1 MNAPL
6 PPSSRSHGG
15 FVTPLAWVSLLLGLV
30 SAMGNLLQIMMIAIM
45 PDATSMGLPDGMT
58 LPPSWQWL
66 IDHALSLSIAGAVLS
81 AAFAWLSWAL
91 LQRREWAR
99 VGFVAV
105 LLVTGLLNFGG
116 LALIG
121 PLFEGVQAMLPAD
134 VLHSPEWPQ
143 LQARLQATR
152 QLALLLT
159 GAGVLA
165 IGCIHAVLAWR
176 LCTPTVR
183 AEFAA
188 SREV

>member
-6 PPSSRSHGG
+6 PPSSRSRGG
-15 FVTPLAWVSLLLGLV
+15 FVTPLAWVALLLGLV
-30 SAMGNLLQIMMIAIM
+30 SAMGHLLQIMMIAMM
-45 PDATSMGLPDGMT
+45 PGATSMGLPEGIT
-58 LPPSWQWL
+58 LPASWQWL
-66 IDHALSLSIAGAVLS
+66 IDHALSLSVAGAVLS

-105 LLVTGLLNFGG
+105 LLVTGLLNFGA

-121 PLFEGVQAMLPAD
+121 PLFEGAQAMLPAD
-134 VLHSPEWPQ
+134 VLHGPAWPE

-152 QLALLLT
+152 QAAFLLT
-159 GAGVLA
+159 AIGVLA
-165 IGCIHAVLAWR
+165 LGCIHAALAWR
-176 LCTPTVR
+176 LCTPGVR
-183 AEFAA
+183 AEFAP